1 MSFRRAGVASAVV
14 VLLLAAS
21 LVVGVLVLLYRPL
34 PTIDGDMRLLGLD
47 QRVEVIRDA
56 WGVPHTFARTTH
68 DLFYVQGYVVAQD
81 RLFQLE
87 LLRRAGRGELAS
99 AIGPAGTASDA
110 YVAARGLVAAAEA
123 DQARLGAAARTAAAA
138 YADGI
143 NKFLEQH
150 RASLPLE
157 FIVLGIRPAS
167 WSVGDTLV
175 VQRLL
180 ALDRSAGSPFGAIL
194 AGGGAGNG
202 TDAGASCRATSGAR
216 SGSGRP
222 VLEGDPR
229 LAGLADPALW
239 YAVALTGPDDDVV
252 GLAAPGVP
260 GIAIGHN
267 RRTAWSFVAR
277 TDASLLPD
285 LDASLAIARSVDTAS
300 FAAAVAGAR
309 SATPGYC
316 YADAAG
322 HIGVAADAAAAFDP
336 PGGET
341 GQVRPPA
348 PTGSVTAITF
358 RHPLAALL
366 PAGIGRLLS
375 AGPYASPAGGA
386 LERMRVDLDDPD
398 AMRLGLPTGESG
410 QAAGRHHLDQIA
422 SWRSGELP
430 VVPLSRG
437 RVGIG
442 EATLVLRAR

>member
-1 MSFRRAGVASAVV
+1 MLSVG
-14 VLLLAAS
+14 VLLSAS
-21 LVVGVLVLLYRPL
+21 LVVGLLVLLYRPL
-34 PTIDGDMRLLGLD
+34 PTIDADMRLLGLD
-47 QRVEVIRDA
+47 ERVEVVRDT
-56 WGVPHTFARTTH
+56 WGVPHIFARTTH

-99 AIGPAGTASDA
+99 AIGPAGAASDA
-110 YVAARGLVAAAEA
+110 YVTARGLVAAAEG
-123 DQARLGAAARTAAAA
+123 DGARLGAAARTAAAA

-150 RASLPLE
+150 GASLPLE
-157 FIVLGIRPAS
+157 FIILGLRPTS

-180 ALDRSAGSPFGAIL
+180 ALDRSTGSPLGAIL
-194 AGGGAGNG
+194 AGGG
-202 TDAGASCRATSGAR
+202 TDAGASCRAISAAR
-216 SGSGRP
+216 SGSRGP

-239 YAVALTGPDDDVV
+239 YAVALGGPDDDVV

-267 RRTAWSFVAR
+267 RRIAWSFVAR
-277 TDASLLPD
+277 TDASLLAD

-300 FAAAVAGAR
+300 FAAALAGAR
-309 SATPGYC
+309 SPTPGYC

-322 HIGVAADAAAAFDP
+322 HIGLAAGTTAAFDP
-336 PGGET
+336 PSGLAA
-341 GQVRPPA
+341 QVRPAA
-348 PTGSVTAITF
+348 PSGSAAAITF

-366 PAGIGRLLS
+366 PAGVGRFLS
-375 AGPYASPAGGA
+375 AGPYGRPPGDA
-386 LERMRVDLDDPD
+386 LERLRVDLGDPD

-410 QAAGRHHLDQIA
+410 QPAGRHHLDQIA

-430 VVPLSRG
+430 AVSLSRD
-437 RVGIG
+437 RVGRG
-442 EATLVLRAR
+442 EATLVLRPR